1 MKDLT
6 GVFAGLREVLLEAGA
21 SLTPSVDDS
30 TQVTLNHNG
39 EFFAGVKLGKNYV
52 SYYLMPLYYHTKLR
66 EHVSSELGKR
76 FKGKTGFNFIRLEQS
91 HKQDLLTLTCTALE
105 QLKGDATS

>member
-1 MKDLT
+1 
-6 GVFAGLREVLLEAGA
+6 
-21 SLTPSVDDS
+21 
-30 TQVTLNHNG
+30 
-39 EFFAGVKLGKNYV
+39 
-52 SYYLMPLYYHTKLR
+52 MPLYYHTKLR

>member
-21 SLTPSVDDS
+21 SLTPSADDS

-39 EFFAGVKLGKNYV
+39 EFFVGVKLGKNYV
-52 SYYLMPLYYHTKLR
+52 KVIT
-66 EHVSSELGKR
+66 
-76 FKGKTGFNFIRLEQS
+76 
-91 HKQDLLTLTCTALE
+91 
-105 QLKGDATS
+105 

>member
-21 SLTPSVDDS
+21 SLTPNADDS
-30 TQVTLNHNG
+30 TQVTLNYNG

-52 SYYLMPLYYHTKLR
+52 KAIT
-66 EHVSSELGKR
+66 
-76 FKGKTGFNFIRLEQS
+76 
-91 HKQDLLTLTCTALE
+91 
-105 QLKGDATS
+105 